1 MWDFSEKRVVL
12 AGGSGFLGR
21 LLARRLSALNSD
33 VVVLTRSAA
42 ARIEGARVLP
52 WDGKTL
58 GEWGSVV
65 DGAEAIVNL
74 TGKSV
79 DCRPTE
85 ANRREIVSSRVDSV
99 RVLAEAVARC
109 RVPPK
114 VWVQSSSLAIYGDAG
129 DRICNDDAP
138 TGQGF
143 GADVCKLWEDAFQGV
158 EAPSMRKVVFRI
170 GAVMRPDGV
179 AMRKLLLLTKFFLGG
194 TVGSGRQWISW
205 LHSADME
212 EMFLWSIANSALE
225 GVFNTT
231 SPNPVTNAE
240 LMREIRRAAGR
251 PWSPPTPAWA
261 VRLAAPII
269 GTDAE
274 IPLTGRRCL
283 PQRFLDLG
291 FAFQH
296 PYLPKV
302 LADVL

>member
-1 MWDFSEKRVVL
+1 MSDPSRKRVII

-21 LLARRLSALNSD
+21 LLAQCLSALNRD
-33 VVVLTRSAA
+33 VVVLTRSKAA
-42 ARIEGARVLP
+42 CVEGARILP

-58 GEWGSVV
+58 GDWARAV

-99 RVLAEAVARC
+99 RVLAEAVSRC

-114 VWVQSSSLAIYGDAG
+114 AWVQSSSLAIYGDAG
-129 DRICNDDAP
+129 DRVCNDDAP
-138 TGQGF
+138 AGEGF
-143 GADVCKLWEDAFQGV
+143 GADVCKRWEDAFQEV
-158 EAPSMRKVVFRI
+158 EASSMRKAILRI
-170 GAVMRPDGV
+170 GAVMSPDGV
-179 AMRKLLLLTKFFLGG
+179 AMRKLLLLTKLFLGG
-194 TVGSGRQWISW
+194 TVGSRRQWISW
-205 LHSADME
+205 LHPADIE
-212 EMFLWSIANSALE
+212 EMFLWSIERPAIE
-225 GVFNTT
+225 GVFNAT
-231 SPNPVTNAE
+231 SPNPVSNAE

-274 IPLTGRRCL
+274 IPLTGHKCL
-283 PQRFLDLG
+283 PQRFLEFG
-291 FAFQH
+291 FEFQYPH
-296 PYLPKV
+296 LPAA